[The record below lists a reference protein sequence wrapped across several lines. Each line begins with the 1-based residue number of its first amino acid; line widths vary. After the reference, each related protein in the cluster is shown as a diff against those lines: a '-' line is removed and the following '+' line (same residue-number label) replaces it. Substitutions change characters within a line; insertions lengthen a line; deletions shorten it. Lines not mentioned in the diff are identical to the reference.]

1 MTSAG
6 RTYGPVARLFHWT
19 IAAAIAFQIPFGFYM
34 TRLPLSPDK
43 FESYALH
50 KSIGI
55 SILAVSAL
63 RLAWRW
69 VKRPPPLPAATPVW
83 QAVAAKAT
91 HAGLYLATFGL
102 PITGWLHSSAS
113 NVPVILFGVVP
124 LPSLTGADK
133 ALAER
138 FHFAHEMLGYAL
150 TGLLAAHIGAA
161 LYHHFAKRDQV
172 LSSMLP
178 IGARP

>member
-1 MTSAG
+1 MTQAARS
-6 RTYGPVARLFHWT
+6 YGPTARLFHWA
-19 IAAAIAFQIPFGFYM
+19 IAAAIAFQIPFGYYM

-50 KSIGI
+50 KSVGI

-69 VKRPPPLPAATPVW
+69 IKRPPPLPPSTPVW
-83 QAVAAKAT
+83 QAVAAKVT
-91 HAGLYLATFGL
+91 HAGLYLATFAL
-102 PITGWLHSSAS
+102 PITGWLHSSAA
-113 NVPVILFGVVP
+113 NVPVILFGIAP
-124 LPSLTGADK
+124 LPALVAPDKGLADR
-133 ALAER
+133 L
-138 FHFAHEMLGYAL
+138 HGAHELLGYAL

-178 IGARP
+178 MGARP